1 MAIRCQNKSMWEN
14 GGRISQK
21 MFIDK
26 QKMQKE
32 VRSEN
37 LIIFNFIK
45 IGNA

>member
-21 MFIDK
+21 MFKINK
-26 QKMQKE
+26 QMQKE